1 MAKLTKEQSKK
12 HTQVMELVNSDRA
25 LTYDEKVFVL
35 ENYHESQGQ
44 LNSLAGAFF
53 TPPGLARDFSIEVPD
68 NCSVIDLCAGIGA
81 LSFPLIH
88 HYNTKRDITCVERCV
103 EYVQVG
109 RRILPEATWIND
121 DVFDHDYFNFD
132 FLSRNS
138 PFDVAISNP
147 PFGRIKE
154 DTYKGAYT
162 GGEFEYKV
170 IELASRIANYG
181 IFILPQQ
188 SAPFAYSGVR
198 QYERRVSGKCA
209 KFIEQTGI
217 FLNPGC
223 GVDTAFYLEDWKGV
237 KPLCEIVLSDFVDR
251 EDCT

>member
-12 HTQVMELVNSDRA
+12 HTQAMELVNSDRA
-25 LTYDEKVFVL
+25 LTYDEKVFIL

-53 TPPGLARDFSIEVPD
+53 TPPGLAHDFSIEVPD

-88 HYNTKRDITCVERCV
+88 HYNAKREITCVERCV

-121 DVFDHDYFNFD
+121 DVFDREY
-132 FLSRNS
+132 
-138 PFDVAISNP
+138 PKFDVAISNP

-223 GVDTAFYLEDWKGV
+223 GVDTAMYLEDWKGV
-237 KPLCEIVLSDFVDR
+237 SPLCEVVLCDFLYQ